1 MVKLGIVVSEFN
13 SEITKLMEERAREHA
28 SFLGVEVV
36 QTISVPGAFDM
47 PLAIKK
53 LLERSDVDAVVTLG
67 AVLEGQTQ
75 HDEIVAQHAAR
86 KAIDLSV
93 EKGKP
98 VSLGIIG
105 PGATRAHAQA
115 RIDEYG
121 RRAVESAV
129 KLCKRLQQ

>member
-1 MVKLGIVVSEFN
+1 MVKLGLVVSEFN
-13 SEITKLMEERAREHA
+13 SEITRLMEERAKEHA
-28 SFLGVEVV
+28 GFLGAEVT
-36 QTISVPGAFDM
+36 QTLRVPGAFDM

-53 LLERSDVDAVVTLG
+53 LLESEKVDAVVTLG

-75 HDEIVAQHAAR
+75 HDEVVAQHAAR

-105 PGATRAHAQA
+105 PGASRAQAQA
-115 RIDEYG
+115 RIDEYAK
-121 RRAVESAV
+121 RAVESAV
-129 KLCKRLQQ
+129 KLCQRLA

>member
-1 MVKLGIVVSEFN
+1 MVRLGLVVSEFN
-13 SEITKLMEERAREHA
+13 SEITRLMEERAKEHA
-28 SFLGVEVV
+28 GFLGAEVV
-36 QTISVPGAFDM
+36 QTLRVPGAFDM

-53 LLERSDVDAVVTLG
+53 LLESDKVDAVVTLG

-75 HDEIVAQHAAR
+75 HDEVVAQHAAR

-105 PGATRAHAQA
+105 PGASRAHAQA
-115 RIDEYG
+115 RIDEYA

-129 KLCKRLQQ
+129 KLCQRLQ